1 DVFVLGT
8 NMGLF
13 HKWFQGGWGPSITDY
28 EFMGGI
34 CTSQPEAVS
43 WEPGRLDVFVTGTD
57 RALYH
62 KWFDGGW
69 GPSLTDFEYMGGICR
84 RASSVG
90 GRAVSMCSSLA
101 RTAHCITSG
110 LMATGGRPSPI
121 TNTSAATFRARRRSS
136 AGVPDASIFS
146 RSVWTRR
153 CITNGSTAAGGH
165 PSPIG
170 RTWAARST
178 AMWKP

>member
-1 DVFVLGT
+1 WDVRPLRHWPRRCAQYRTWPLAVDWKQSYSSSAWEPERLDVFVLGT

-110 LMATGGRPSPI
+110 LMATGG
-121 TNTSAATFRARRRSS
+121 
-136 AGVPDASIFS
+136 
-146 RSVWTRR
+146 
-153 CITNGSTAAGGH
+153 
-165 PSPIG
+165 
-170 RTWAARST
+170 
-178 AMWKP
+178 